1 MPDAIF
7 GLQVKRPSGFF
18 TGAIDGNLRH
28 VRSDRAHEQVTLD
41 RKLSRKLSSV
51 VGSMIDRSSK

>member
-7 GLQVKRPSGFF
+7 GLQAKRPSGFF
-18 TGAIDGNLRH
+18 TGATNGSLRQ

-41 RKLSRKLSSV
+41 RKLSRKEPSV
-51 VGSMIDRSSK
+51 VGPTIDRSSK